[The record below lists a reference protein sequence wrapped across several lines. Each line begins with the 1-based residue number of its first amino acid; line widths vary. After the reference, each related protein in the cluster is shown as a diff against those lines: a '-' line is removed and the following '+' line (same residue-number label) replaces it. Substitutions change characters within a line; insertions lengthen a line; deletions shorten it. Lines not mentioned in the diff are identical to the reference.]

1 MLKIWTANFHLF
13 YVPTLLHGGSFPH
26 VVCNSAVCKPIFC
39 RAYFSLEILISLHV
53 KEENKE
59 EEKRNK
65 QQKLSWSCFECVFT
79 TDFKIFNST
88 KPASH
93 ANFMT

>member
-26 VVCNSAVCKPIFC
+26 EVCNSAVCESMFC
-39 RAYFSLEILISLHV
+39 RAYFSLEILISLAV
-53 KEENKE
+53 KEENEE

-65 QQKLSWSCFECVFT
+65 QQKLSRSGFECAST
-79 TDFKIFNST
+79 TDRFFNST
-88 KPASH
+88 NPASH